1 MDSIDHCQHVL
12 CCIQCRWAGMVVA
25 DVLFVGRDYTPFVA
39 VAVVSGEA
47 QAVAVAVAEV
57 VVSLG
62 ALLSPPLLA
71 T

>member
-1 MDSIDHCQHVL
+1 M
-12 CCIQCRWAGMVVA
+12 A
-25 DVLFVGRDYTPFVA
+25 DVLFVGQDYTPFVA

-47 QAVAVAVAEV
+47 QAVGVAVAEV